1 MKQSLLTVFLLLK
14 LEVYIT
20 MSLQNFIPT
29 VWAGTLLKNINVN
42 HVYGN
47 IVNRNYEGEISG
59 YGDTVKINSIGR
71 VTVGDYTKDTD
82 INSPESLTS
91 AQTTLLIDQSKYF
104 NFEIDDVDKAQTNP
118 KVMNEAMGEA
128 AYALADVTDKFIA
141 NLYTG
146 ATNAIGTDAAPVVP
160 TKADAYDYLV
170 DLSIKL
176 GEANIP
182 RQGRFVVVPEW
193 FYGMLQKDDRFIH
206 ATQSGDSVIA
216 TGLIGKAA
224 GFDVYT
230 SNNVPNVA
238 GAKYK
243 IIAGHPMA
251 ITFAEQIVSV
261 EAFRPEKRFGDA
273 VKGLHVYG
281 GKLVR
286 PSALAIL
293 TVNKA

>member
-1 MKQSLLTVFLLLK
+1 
-14 LEVYIT
+14 

-29 VWAGTLLKNINVN
+29 VWSGTLLKNLNKA

-47 IVNRNYEGEISG
+47 IVNRDYQGEIKG
-59 YGDTVKINSIGR
+59 FGDTVKINSIGR
-71 VTVGDYTKDTD
+71 VTIGDYTKDTA
-82 INSPESLTS
+82 INAPESLTS

-104 NFEIDDVDKAQTNP
+104 NFEVDDIDKAQTNP
-118 KVMNEAMGEA
+118 KVMNEAMQEA
-128 AYALADVTDKFIA
+128 AYGLADVTDQFVA
-141 NLYTG
+141 GLYTG
-146 ATNAIGTDAAPVVP
+146 ATNVIGSDATPVVP
-160 TKADAYDYLV
+160 TKADTYDYLV
-170 DLSIKL
+170 DLSVKL

-182 RQGRFVVVPEW
+182 RAGRFVVVPEW

-206 ATQSGDSVIA
+206 ATAAGDSTIA

-224 GFDVYT
+224 GFDVYI

-261 EAFRPEKRFGDA
+261 EAFRPESKFADA

-286 PSALAIL
+286 PSALAVL